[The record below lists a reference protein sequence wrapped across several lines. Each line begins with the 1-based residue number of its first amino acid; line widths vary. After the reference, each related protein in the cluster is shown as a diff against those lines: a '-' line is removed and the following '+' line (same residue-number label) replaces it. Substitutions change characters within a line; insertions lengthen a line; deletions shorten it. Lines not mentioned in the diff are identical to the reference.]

1 MGNNADNRAERERSS
16 SVLRSFLRHE
26 SFLKRFIR
34 RYLPRQDDVDDV
46 MQESFL
52 RAYAAECDRPV
63 ERPKSFLFQIARNEA
78 LDRLRRKSHQIT
90 DYLEDLESLCLP
102 EDGPGVDEQV
112 EHRQRVALFCE
123 AVATLPMQC
132 RKAFLLRKVY
142 GLSHREVADELGI
155 SVSTVEKHQAAAL
168 QRCSQFVLDRQ
179 RRSGQSQAPNG
190 EQPTVVAGR
199 R

>member
-1 MGNNADNRAERERSS
+1 MADEVDNPARRNWHSP
-16 SVLRSFLRHE
+16 VLRSFLRHE

-34 RYLPRQDDVDDV
+34 RYLPQQEDVDEV

-52 RAYAAECDRPV
+52 RAYTAECSRPI

-90 DYLEDLESLCLP
+90 DYIDDLASLDVP

-123 AVATLPMQC
+123 AVATLPVQC

-155 SVSTVEKHQAAAL
+155 AVSTVEKHQATAL

-179 RRSGQSQAPNG
+179 RVSTSN
-190 EQPTVVAGR
+190 EVTNCDQPPVVAR
-199 R
+199 RR